1 MQNLCFCE
9 HQLLCLGETDL
20 DCDKLSF
27 YIINYAKLKLLRKLE
42 ERRGEER
49 RGVEEDERGVMGEA
63 GSHTLSV

>member
-1 MQNLCFCE
+1 MISCGFTC
-9 HQLLCLGETDL
+9 
-20 DCDKLSF
+20 
-27 YIINYAKLKLLRKLE
+27 AKLELLRKLE

>member
-20 DCDKLSF
+20 VCDKLSF

-42 ERRGEER
+42 ERRG
-49 RGVEEDERGVMGEA
+49 VEEDERGVMGEA